1 MIKEE
6 YPWTNAE
13 VRLFQFVPDQ
23 VGHDECP
30 LFHVKDIAA
39 GGQTDAELEADAGQD
54 VYPANSAPT
63 FPTAAGKG
71 KSRAGDASG
80 AHPALASME
89 ERVKQMCVGVLTIQ
103 PSISGIAGKRA
114 GGPGPPPGR
123 GRGEEGGSRKAGVA
137 SFADYRDCLEIY
149 DYNPRR
155 GGEAVQ
161 TV

>member
-1 MIKEE
+1 MLVAHGDILRRVIKEE

-39 GGQTDAELEADAGQD
+39 GGQTDAELEAGAGQD
-54 VYPANSAPT
+54 GYPANSAPT
-63 FPTAAGKG
+63 LPTAAGKG

-89 ERVKQMCVGVLTIQ
+89 ERVKQMYVGVLTIQ
-103 PSISGIAGKRA
+103 PSIGGIAGKRA
-114 GGPGPPPGR
+114 GGPGPPPG
-123 GRGEEGGSRKAGVA
+123 
-137 SFADYRDCLEIY
+137 
-149 DYNPRR
+149 
-155 GGEAVQ
+155 
-161 TV
+161 